1 MDTVITPLR
10 LVLKKFLLLW
20 GDVIMTL
27 LEFIANI
34 GNFTDFSRRSKVLL
48 FAYYLRKYQG
58 IIEFSSGDVRQCFKD
73 SLLKNPSDL
82 SLLLKS
88 LAHGRNSPLIR
99 GGRNNRYSL
108 AMIGLSEVETYLTS
122 KQTTEV
128 EVDSSLKSTIP
139 YLERVISKVS
149 DTNQLRFL
157 AESIACL
164 GVDAKRATILMTW
177 ASTVAHIYDYILA
190 HKLNEFK
197 LALAQRTDKY
207 GKLIIKSY
215 DDFTEIPESV
225 FIEVCRSAKII
236 SNDVRK
242 ILDEKLGIRNTCA
255 HPSGVEVHRT
265 KVINF
270 IEDLVDNVIT
280 KYKI

>member
-1 MDTVITPLR
+1 
-10 LVLKKFLLLW
+10 
-20 GDVIMTL
+20 MTL
-27 LEFIANI
+27 PEFIANI
-34 GNFTDFSRRSKVLL
+34 GNFADFSRRSKVLL

-58 IIEFSSGDVRQCFKD
+58 SIEFGCDDIKKCFKD
-73 SLLKNPSDL
+73 SLLKVPSDL
-82 SLLLKS
+82 SRLLQDF
-88 LAHGRNSPLIR
+88 ARGRNSPLMK
-99 GGRNNRYSL
+99 GGHTKHYSL
-108 AMIGLSEVETYLTS
+108 ARPGLNEVETYLTT
-122 KQTTEV
+122 KQKTEV
-128 EVDSSLKSTIP
+128 EVDSILKNAIP
-139 YLERVISKVS
+139 YLEKVISKVS
-149 DTNQLRFL
+149 DITQQRFL

-177 ASTVAHIYDYILA
+177 AATVAHIYDHILA
-190 HKLNEFK
+190 HKLTEFNN
-197 LALAQRTDKY
+197 ALGQRTDKY
-207 GKLIIKSY
+207 GRLKINTY

-255 HPSGVEVHRT
+255 HPSGVEVHQT
-265 KVINF
+265 KVVNF

>member
-1 MDTVITPLR
+1 MGIFE
-10 LVLKKFLLLW
+10 FL
-20 GDVIMTL
+20 T
-27 LEFIANI
+27 NI
-34 GNFTDFSRRSKVLL
+34 SNFAGFSRRSKVLL
-48 FAYYLRKYQG
+48 FAYYLRKYKG
-58 IIEFSSGDVRQCFKD
+58 VVEFAGSDIRQCFKE
-73 SLLKNPSDL
+73 SLLKVPSDL
-82 SLLLKS
+82 STLLKS
-88 LAHGRNSPLIR
+88 LSKGRNSPLMK
-99 GGRNNRYSL
+99 GKAQNRYSL
-108 AMIGLSEVETYLTS
+108 AMPGLNEVEAYLTS

-128 EVDSSLKSTIP
+128 EVGSFLRSVIP

-149 DTNQLRFL
+149 NTNQQKFL

-177 ASTVAHIYDYILA
+177 AAVIAHIYDFILA

-197 LALAQRTDKY
+197 SALAKRTDKF
-207 GKLIIKSY
+207 GKLTIRTY
-215 DDFTEIPESV
+215 DDLTEIPEAV

-255 HPSGVEVHRT
+255 HPSSVEVHGT
-265 KVINF
+265 KVVNF